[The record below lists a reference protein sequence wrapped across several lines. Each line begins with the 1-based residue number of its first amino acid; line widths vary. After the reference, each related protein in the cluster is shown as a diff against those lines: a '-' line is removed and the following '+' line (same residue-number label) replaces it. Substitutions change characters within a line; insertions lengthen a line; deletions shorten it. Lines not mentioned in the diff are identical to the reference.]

1 MTNTNLFKQA
11 MLGTLLSLASLSA
24 FANQAENIE
33 VKNPFVREV
42 PPTAMATAAFMTLEN
57 HSGHAIKLV
66 KADSNAA
73 KLTQLHTH
81 IHANGMMKMRQVPNI
96 TLPANGEVAL
106 KPGSYHIML
115 INLSKPLKQGD
126 KVKLTLTFEDGSH
139 KTISAPVKSMMM
151 GNMMENMHSMHGM
164 HR

>member
-1 MTNTNLFKQA
+1 MKNTNFSKKAVLGALF
-11 MLGTLLSLASLSA
+11 SLASLSA
-24 FANQAENIE
+24 FAGQAENIE

-57 HSGHAIKLV
+57 RSGHAIKLV
-66 KADSNAA
+66 KADSDAS

-81 IHANGMMKMRQVPNI
+81 IHANGVMKMREVPNI
-96 TLPANGEVAL
+96 TVPANGEVAL

-115 INLSKPLKQGD
+115 INLNKPLKQGD

-139 KTISAPVKSMMM
+139 KTVYAPVKSMMM
-151 GNMMENMHSMHGM
+151 GGMHAMHGM
-164 HR
+164 HH